1 MRSRTVTPRSNLNSG
16 NFAASATII
25 SSIAGCGTTRGG
37 GLRPSSGNVTIRSS
51 PRKRSTVAIDRFGKA
66 SSGWRSPASWSAE
79 IPDGIRISPRNS
91 REKSVC
97 RSSNV
102 TGTPRRAS
110 IEARR
115 APAGP
120 APTTIAPH
128 ILYFAGGLVVDQRG
142 EAVAIERRFE
152 LADDRACDRDLL
164 RGQTA
169 RWRDDF
175 RIAQQA
181 ERAFE
186 RRAFH
191 LRAVLKERAQ
201 VGAALDAEHDR
212 QRRDAG
218 AQIGAHRFADF
229 FFRPQDVEQIVD
241 HLKRQAH
248 RGSEVRHPVDG
259 PLRPPSQSR
268 REPATGVEQR
278 RGLAIDHLDIVGQ
291 GRRRAVTEPAFHHLA
306 FGELDAGLRRGVDQT
321 FLEAAGDLER
331 AAEQG

>member
-128 ILYFAGGLVVDQRG
+128 ILYFAGGL
-142 EAVAIERRFE
+142 
-152 LADDRACDRDLL
+152 ADDRACDRDLL
-164 RGQTA
+164 RGEAA
-169 RWRDDF
+169 RGGDDF

-201 VGAALDAEHDR
+201 FGAALDAEHDR

-229 FFRPQDVEQIVD
+229 FFRPQDVEQVVD

-248 RGSEVRHPVDG
+248 RGSEC
-259 PLRPPSQSR
+259 
-268 REPATGVEQR
+268 
-278 RGLAIDHLDIVGQ
+278 
-291 GRRRAVTEPAFHHLA
+291 
-306 FGELDAGLRRGVDQT
+306 
-321 FLEAAGDLER
+321 
-331 AAEQG
+331 